1 MLRLPCPH
9 CGERAVG
16 EFRHGEIP
24 TVPDHLTDPAI
35 RDLDRAF
42 MRTNTEGIVTE
53 RWFHEAGCRRWM
65 TVRRDT
71 RIDQILEVVSR
82 SSGRQSD
89 RTA

>member
-1 MLRLPCPH
+1 
-9 CGERAVG
+9 V
-16 EFRHGEIP
+16 EFRYGEIP

-71 RIDQILEVVSR
+71 RTDQILEVVNR
-82 SSGRQSD
+82 SPGRQS
-89 RTA
+89 

>member
-1 MLRLPCPH
+1 MLRLPCPQ
-9 CGERAVG
+9 CGERAVV
-16 EFRHGEIP
+16 EFRYGEIP
-24 TVPDHLTDPAI
+24 SVPDDLTDPAA

-42 MRTNTEGIVTE
+42 MRTNPEGIVTE

-65 TVRRDT
+65 TIRRDT
-71 RIDQILEVVSR
+71 RTDEVVEVVSR